1 MNAKK
6 TNLVLPVTAGFS
18 AGIIVTV
25 IAMFSLMPSMM
36 LKTHE
41 STLGYDETIEALQTR
56 IKEQGW
62 VVSGVK
68 KMNDSLAKQG
78 VDLEPAV
85 TTVGLCHPDYA
96 ESILTTDRH
105 MSVMMPCKFSVWQG
119 DDGKVYL
126 TQMNTGLM
134 GKMFGGNVAKVMGG
148 SVSADEEKMLE
159 GLLKD

>member
-1 MNAKK
+1 MNPKYLISGIAGVLIGGSVSIV
-6 TNLVLPVTAGFS
+6 LVV
-18 AGIIVTV
+18 V
-25 IAMFSLMPSMM
+25 LMPSMM

-41 STLGYDETIEALQTR
+41 TTFGYDETIAALQDH
-56 IKEQGW
+56 IKEAGW

-68 KMNDSLAKQG
+68 EMNQSLAKEG
-78 VDLEPAV
+78 VDFKPRV
-85 TTVGLCHPDYA
+85 TLVSLCQPHYA

-105 MSVMMPCKFSVWQG
+105 ISVMMPCKFSVWEG

-134 GKMFGGNVAKVMGG
+134 GRLFGGNVAKVMGS
-148 SVSADEEKMLE
+148 SVSADEEKILS